1 MIPAVS
7 NTVRAYTRRFLIGDS
22 AGWRAAPLTLVV
34 SISAV
39 LLVVPSSAGESS
51 LPLFPAV
58 FGFVGGL
65 NGAYREYRFG
75 GPPRLILVAALTTGG
90 IASLL
95 LVPVV
100 AIRGAIGGPALPFLD
115 VLVVLGTFG
124 LLVAYLGGWWKP
136 EAAFE
141 TEVRAE
147 RARRGIDAVA
157 SGLAGSDTGRGLW
170 AYFFAIALGC
180 FGLLVTAFIWTKN
193 ADWLT
198 VALGVGING
207 SFAAFGLVAI
217 VRARRA
223 SRR

>member
-1 MIPAVS
+1 
-7 NTVRAYTRRFLIGDS
+7 VRAYTRRFFFGDL
-22 AGWRAAPLTLVV
+22 AGWRTAPLTLVV
-34 SISAV
+34 YVSAV
-39 LLVVPSSAGESS
+39 LLVVPSSAGESAV
-51 LPLFPAV
+51 PLFPAL

-65 NGAYREYRFG
+65 DGAYREYRSG

-100 AIRGAIGGPALPFLD
+100 AIRGAVGGPALPFLD

-124 LLVAYLGGWWKP
+124 LLVAYLVGWWKP

-157 SGLAGSDTGRGLW
+157 SAVTGADPGRGLW
-170 AYFFAIALGC
+170 AYIFALALGG
-180 FGLLVTAFIWTKN
+180 FGLLVTALAWTKN

-207 SFAAFGLVAI
+207 PFAVFGLVGI